1 MLFALGPRLCFSEVL
16 VFGTHVPCLRDA
28 SDIQGF
34 FFLEDDIRNI
44 AMLASSID
52 ACSRVSFRNFTL
64 FDVELDLKI
73 EVGSLPTLQSS
84 DYSARWCFPALQTKR
99 QSLHRVVLYREARAD
114 QNKEIVMQ
122 QAAPI

>member
-1 MLFALGPRLCFSEVL
+1 MEFFPCCLHLDLDFVFSEFL

-28 SDIQGF
+28 SDIQEI

-64 FDVELDLKI
+64 FDVGIGLE
-73 EVGSLPTLQSS
+73 T
-84 DYSARWCFPALQTKR
+84 
-99 QSLHRVVLYREARAD
+99 
-114 QNKEIVMQ
+114 
-122 QAAPI
+122 